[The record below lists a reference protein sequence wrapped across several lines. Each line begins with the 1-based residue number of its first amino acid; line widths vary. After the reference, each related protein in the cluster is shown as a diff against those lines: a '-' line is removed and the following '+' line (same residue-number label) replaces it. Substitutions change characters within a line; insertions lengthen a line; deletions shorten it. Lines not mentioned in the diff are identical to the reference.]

1 MFSTPTRALL
11 VAVGSMLALNACNA
25 DQANKSAAD
34 KPAATVN
41 GTAIKQSTIDAFI
54 QQRAAQGAPD
64 TPEMRKALLEE
75 LISREV
81 VRQAA
86 LKEGIDKKPEVQMQL
101 DLAQQNILLGAYVQ
115 NYAKSHPI
123 TDDMIKAEYD
133 KLKTQIGDKQYRAR
147 HILVADKKEAEAII
161 AQLNKGANF
170 EKLAQ
175 QKSKDSSGKNGGD
188 LGWNVPAAYV
198 KPFGDAL
205 LALKKGAVTKQP
217 VQSQFGWHVIK
228 LEDVKD
234 APAMEE
240 IKQNLT
246 QGLQQQQLQKMAA
259 DLKAK
264 AKIEYTAPA
273 AAPAAPTADKK

>member
-147 HILVADKKEAEAII
+147 HILVADKKEAAEVTIRLS
-161 AQLNKGANF
+161 QPTR
-170 EKLAQ
+170 
-175 QKSKDSSGKNGGD
+175 SKDILSLSGAGKVAEYRLQYKVGMAVLNARGEELLAGSEVQLVRD
-188 LGWNVPAAYV
+188 LSYDDKYILAKEYEE
-198 KPFGDAL
+198 AL
-205 LALKKGAVTKQP
+205 LFQ
-217 VQSQFGWHVIK
+217 
-228 LEDVKD
+228 
-234 APAMEE
+234 AMEQE
-240 IKQNLT
+240 VLQTLLRRLRFAKGGMT
-246 QGLQQQQLQKMAA
+246 QQQ
-259 DLKAK
+259 
-264 AKIEYTAPA
+264 
-273 AAPAAPTADKK
+273 